1 MILQFSP
8 LSDLL
13 SVISNALQDQEAEA
27 EETAKVLER
36 FVDGTSLTNAY
47 PSAVLK
53 PTLSFVVTPDYPNM
67 YWLDTKDPQRQGE
80 TLALVRE
87 IVDNMPELAI
97 IHLLY
102 EVFVTRCQ
110 GPLGNIVHTPTFMKQ
125 VDRFCRCLAL
135 TSPEARVIAMYTTIS
150 MDQLARHLLAVRMP
164 LYRALSVSSP
174 SLLHTAR
181 ARSRLSSHT
190 ISTWLGSYPSNPS
203 CGRASSVRCIFQDM
217 EVTCLALHSRGG
229 VALLWFDCRLT
240 NCHHALA

>member
-13 SVISNALQDQEAEA
+13 SVISNALQNQEAEA

-80 TLALVRE
+80 ILALVRE
-87 IVDNMPELAI
+87 IVDNMPEVAI

-135 TSPEARVIAMYTTIS
+135 TSLEARVMAMYTTIS

-164 LYRALSVSSP
+164 LYRA
-174 SLLHTAR
+174 
-181 ARSRLSSHT
+181 
-190 ISTWLGSYPSNPS
+190 
-203 CGRASSVRCIFQDM
+203 
-217 EVTCLALHSRGG
+217 
-229 VALLWFDCRLT
+229 
-240 NCHHALA
+240 